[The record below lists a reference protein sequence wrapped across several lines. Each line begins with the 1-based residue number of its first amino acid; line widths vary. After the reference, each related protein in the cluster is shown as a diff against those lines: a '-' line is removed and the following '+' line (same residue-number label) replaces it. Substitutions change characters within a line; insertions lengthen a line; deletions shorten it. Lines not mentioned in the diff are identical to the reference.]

1 MNIELTKSF
10 VRDGRIEVDQLA
22 VQIPYI
28 GNSLNDAA
36 DIAMDEIL
44 DKNIEGNEELFLSVR
59 NNSTEDPL
67 FIRTKGFRT
76 VSDLRKA
83 IDYIIDQLKDFPRVR
98 VAEIRNSFGKIG
110 NIMGDVAN
118 NIDEKKYFKTLM
130 IAAMKKLNE
139 DDYLS
144 IDDSTIV
151 VEEWI
156 GKFLL
161 REFRINLCEIEPGV
175 HTLEEYDQIEW
186 ILDPTAE
193 R

>member
-1 MNIELTKSF
+1 MNIELTKSI
-10 VRDGRIEVDQLA
+10 VRDGRQDTESAAA
-22 VQIPYI
+22 VLYI

-36 DIAMDEIL
+36 DAAMDEIL
-44 DKNIEGNEELFLSVR
+44 EGVEGNEEMFLTLR
-59 NNSTEDPL
+59 NNTTEDPL
-67 FIRTKGFRT
+67 LIRTKGFKT

-83 IDYIIDQLKDFPRVR
+83 IGYIIDQLKDFPRVR

-118 NIDEKKYFKTLM
+118 NVNEKKYFKTLM
-130 IAAMKKLNE
+130 IAAMKHLNE
-139 DDYLS
+139 DYGLS
-144 IDDSTIV
+144 IDDTCIG

-161 REFRINLCEIEPGV
+161 REFKIDLSEFKSGV
-175 HTLEEYDQIEW
+175 HILEEYDVVEW